1 MFGQKKCSNKPQEG
15 TILANSNQVN
25 MDTST
30 VLEKYTQDLSN
41 LPLEVRH
48 LLEEIKSK
56 DVQVSEARKRYQT
69 RDHQLHKFIRT
80 NGTLTK
86 HPKEDQL
93 YSKIEED
100 MKLVQKLQKE
110 KILLANTALF
120 LISKHLYHF
129 ETDIAKLERDELLPP
144 LEHPIE
150 LTEVSKDEY
159 AKSLNGFSD
168 SASATPTPRNGSSA
182 TPVAETVKKIQK
194 KKLSVKGAS
203 SSLAQSSSASRQ
215 VKRLRSEE
223 IEDPLPYEGGSLAFN
238 GNVAMSINSAAD
250 ANGPN
255 GEDADNNLYCFC
267 QRVSFGEMIG
277 CDNEDCKYEWFH
289 WSCVGITSPPKDD
302 EIWYCP
308 DCASKMEK
316 RKKKRKN

>member
-1 MFGQKKCSNKPQEG
+1 MFGQKKCSNKPQQG

-48 LLEEIKSK
+48 LLEIKSK
-56 DVQVSEARKRYQT
+56 RCTSLRSRKRYQT

-86 HPKEDQL
+86 HQKEDQL

-129 ETDIAKLERDELLPP
+129 ETNIAKLERDELLPP

-150 LTEVSKDEY
+150 LTEVPKDEY

-182 TPVAETVKKIQK
+182 TPVAETVKKIK
-194 KKLSVKGAS
+194 RRNLVLKGRPLLWLSH
-203 SSLAQSSSASRQ
+203 
-215 VKRLRSEE
+215 
-223 IEDPLPYEGGSLAFN
+223 PLLQ
-238 GNVAMSINSAAD
+238 D
-250 ANGPN
+250 
-255 GEDADNNLYCFC
+255 
-267 QRVSFGEMIG
+267 R
-277 CDNEDCKYEWFH
+277 
-289 WSCVGITSPPKDD
+289 
-302 EIWYCP
+302 
-308 DCASKMEK
+308 
-316 RKKKRKN
+316 

>member
-1 MFGQKKCSNKPQEG
+1 M
-15 TILANSNQVN
+15 
-25 MDTST
+25 
-30 VLEKYTQDLSN
+30 
-41 LPLEVRH
+41 
-48 LLEEIKSK
+48 
-56 DVQVSEARKRYQT
+56 
-69 RDHQLHKFIRT
+69 
-80 NGTLTK
+80 
-86 HPKEDQL
+86 
-93 YSKIEED
+93 
-100 MKLVQKLQKE
+100 
-110 KILLANTALF
+110 
-120 LISKHLYHF
+120 
-129 ETDIAKLERDELLPP
+129 
-144 LEHPIE
+144 
-150 LTEVSKDEY
+150 
-159 AKSLNGFSD
+159 
-168 SASATPTPRNGSSA
+168 
-182 TPVAETVKKIQK
+182 KKIQK

-316 RKKKRKN
+316 RKRNGRTECIVCNLLFNVMINFFQSFKLYCRISRMILVPRQVRKIAICWSRNREV